1 MAVRPADERGFSLT
15 DVIAAIGLIGV
26 LSVMSVPNLL
36 RYWQTSTVNAGAH
49 EFATVLARART
60 LAVTRNT
67 AVCVQVTATTVT
79 LHLVNCAGVQWA
91 GPGTDSSG
99 VIQLSN
105 NLQIGGGATATFTSF
120 GSAIPTAT
128 FTVTDPKTG
137 LSRSVAVTATGR
149 VTLQ

>member
-1 MAVRPADERGFSLT
+1 MVIRPTDERGFSLT
-15 DVIAAIGLIGV
+15 DLIAAIGLIGV
-26 LSVMSVPNLL
+26 LSVVSVPNLL
-36 RYWQTSTVNAGAH
+36 RYWQTSAVNAGAD

-67 AVCVQVTATTVT
+67 SVCVQVTAATVT
-79 LHLVNCAGVQWA
+79 LHLVNCAGVAWT
-91 GPGTDSSG
+91 GPGTDSGG
-99 VIQLSN
+99 VFRLSN

-137 LSRSVAVTATGR
+137 LSRSVGVNATGR
-149 VTLQ
+149 VTVQ

>member
-1 MAVRPADERGFSLT
+1 MALRPTDERGFSLT
-15 DVIAAIGLIGV
+15 DLIAAIGLIGV
-26 LSVMSVPNLL
+26 LSVVSVPNLL
-36 RYWQTSTVNAGAH
+36 RYWQTSIVNAGAD

-67 AVCVQVTATTVT
+67 AVCVQVTAATVT
-79 LHLVNCAGVQWA
+79 LHLVNCAGVQWT
-91 GPGTDSSG
+91 GPGTDSGG
-99 VIQLSN
+99 VIRLSN

-120 GSAIPTAT
+120 GSAVPTAT

-137 LSRSVAVTATGR
+137 LSRSVVVTATGR